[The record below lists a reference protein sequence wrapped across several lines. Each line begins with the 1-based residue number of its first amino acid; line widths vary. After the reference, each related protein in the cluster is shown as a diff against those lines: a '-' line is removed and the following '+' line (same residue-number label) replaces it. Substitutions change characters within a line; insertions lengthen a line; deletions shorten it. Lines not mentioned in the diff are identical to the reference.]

1 MQAKKFPVYIK
12 DRKTVNPKELYSR
25 HFVIITQQWIQSF
38 AVWALSACHSVCN
51 EYDFSFIFS
60 NISSST

>member
-25 HFVIITQQWIQSF
+25 HFVIITQQWF
-38 AVWALSACHSVCN
+38 VLEKYGVFLFGHCLSERV
-51 EYDFSFIFS
+51 
-60 NISSST
+60 